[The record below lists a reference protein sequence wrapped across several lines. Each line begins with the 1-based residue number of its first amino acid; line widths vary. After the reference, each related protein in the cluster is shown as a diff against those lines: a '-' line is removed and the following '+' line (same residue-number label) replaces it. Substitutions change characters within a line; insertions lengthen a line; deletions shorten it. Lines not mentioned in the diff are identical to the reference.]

1 MYRKNNYDKVTEKEF
16 EDFLIEYPN
25 RLVKNVAG
33 MFDPPLFTY
42 NDFTLG
48 NWPDSVVAFCY
59 DDYLINK
66 KLVDFHVIKSAIL
79 ISRRQCKI
87 AVK

>member
-1 MYRKNNYDKVTEKEF
+1 MYRENNYNKVTEKEF
-16 EDFLIEYPN
+16 KNFLIEYPD

-33 MFDPPLFTY
+33 MFDPPLLTY

-66 KLVDFHVIKSAIL
+66 KLVDFHIIKSAIL
-79 ISRRQCKI
+79 KSKKQCKVV
-87 AVK
+87 VK